1 MVYTEYAKV
10 KNVLTVN
17 TKYGKRRVC
26 NVVTKKN
33 GDEAIW
39 AEDLSS
45 FSHIKAGTTIEVIRG
60 VKGGLTILEKSAPAP
75 TSAPRNVDG
84 NGLQHI
90 SEPAKRVVALQEPLA
105 RAVQDLLDD
114 EDLPTFSDADKQKI
128 MRYIKS
134 QAKLLKYCHDT
145 VCEVFPEIVINDPR
159 GARSL
164 AVTLLISAN
173 TRISKSV

>member
-1 MVYTEYAKV
+1 MAFTEYAKI

-26 NVVTKKN
+26 NVVTDR

-45 FSHIKAGTTIEVIRG
+45 FSHVKAGQQIEVIRG
-60 VKGGLTILEKSAPAP
+60 VKGSLSILERSISKSQE
-75 TSAPRNVDG
+75 SPRNVNG
-84 NGLQHI
+84 SGLQHL
-90 SEPAKRVVALQEPLA
+90 SEPLERVVE
-105 RAVQDLLDD
+105 DLLTD
-114 EDLPTFSDADKQKI
+114 EDLPVFSDADKRRI
-128 MRYIKS
+128 MKYIKS
-134 QAKLLKYCHDT
+134 QAKLLKYCHDA

-173 TRISKSV
+173 TRISKTI